1 LGQLWNQ
8 PDAPFHT
15 AAMGLVAGIFLH
27 VSTTILFENQKDHKF
42 NAEKLAVVL
51 LGTALAWSSQLVLG
65 H

>member
-1 LGQLWNQ
+1 
-8 PDAPFHT
+8 
-15 AAMGLVAGIFLH
+15 